1 MLTLVWVRHGET
13 DWNKAGRLQGRED
26 IPLNDYGRLQA
37 KTLGQYLAK
46 KAPWDGIITSPL
58 SRARETAEIIS
69 VATGTSVPMVVMED
83 LIERGY
89 GQISGLTRAERE
101 ARATE
106 GSYPDMES
114 FEAMSARVRRAMEEI
129 RRGWTDARLIVVAH
143 GGTINVVLSLISGGK
158 VGTGKTVLANASFS
172 TTFYQD
178 HRWVL
183 QSYNQ
188 LAPTTSEVNHP
199 GPRSEL
205 VNAPSVDQA

>member
-26 IPLNDYGRLQA
+26 IPLNERGRSQA
-37 KTLGQYLAK
+37 KILGQYLAK
-46 KAPWDGIITSPL
+46 RAPWDGIMTSPL

-69 VATGTSVPMVVMED
+69 WETRILVPMVVMDD

-89 GQISGLTRAERE
+89 GQASGLTHAERE
-101 ARATE
+101 ARFE

-114 FEAMSARVRRAMEEI
+114 FEALSARVGRAMEEL
-129 RRGWTDARLIVVAH
+129 RRGWADARLIVVAH
-143 GGTINVVLSLISGGK
+143 GGTINVVLSLISEGK
-158 VGTGKTVLANASFS
+158 VGTGKTGLANASFS
-172 TTFYQD
+172 TTIYQD

-188 LAPTTSEVNHP
+188 LAPTMAEVNHP
-199 GPRSEL
+199 L
-205 VNAPSVDQA
+205 DQP